1 MRYRT
6 NSEGGTGVPEEG
18 CVCADL
24 GQEYGI
30 MQTKPWTTNSAFI
43 SSLMSLRKV
52 HTNQTA
58 SFYQLITASLSD
70 FDLRTVYIVLVVFE
84 EAI

>member
-1 MRYRT
+1 
-6 NSEGGTGVPEEG
+6 
-18 CVCADL
+18 
-24 GQEYGI
+24 

-70 FDLRTVYIVLVVFE
+70 FDLRTVFIVLVVFE